1 MNRALPIVSICLA
14 LLAFGVALMPRGE
27 PTVPAAVIDDSSND
41 EELDYLKRRVEL
53 VEDDN
58 RALWDRVVLLERRPV
73 AVGDGGFVAAAPSAG
88 LEAEVQKLRAELRS
102 VMAGEVLN
110 DPQSRAALK
119 EVIREAEADAQRQR
133 FDDFI
138 ERRNKQSEEQKQK
151 WAGFISNSKLSYA
164 AETKLNERLALEET
178 ERNKRMEQVRLGEQ
192 TWQEVSQYL
201 RTQRRETDQE
211 MTSMLD
217 ETQRKDYQQ
226 LRRDDQGGRSQRT
239 PNREGGGGNREGG
252 ERTNQRPSKR

>member
-27 PTVPAAVIDDSSND
+27 PPVPAAVIEDSVND
-41 EELDYLKRRVEL
+41 EELEYLKRRVEL

-73 AVGDGGFVAAAPSAG
+73 AVGDGGFVAAPPSAG

-102 VMAGEVLN
+102 VMAGEVLT
-110 DPQSRAALK
+110 DPQSREALK
-119 EVIREAEADAQRQR
+119 DVIREAEADAQKKR
-133 FDDFI
+133 FEDFA
-138 ERRNKQSEEQKQK
+138 ERRNKQAEEQKQK
-151 WAGFISNSKLSYA
+151 WAGFVSNAKLSYA

-201 RTQRRETDQE
+201 RTQRRETDQQ
-211 MTSMLD
+211 MSQMLD
-217 ETQRKDYQQ
+217 ETQRNDYQQ
-226 LRRDDQGGRSQRT
+226 LRRDDQRGRSQR
-239 PNREGGGGNREGG
+239 PHREGGG
-252 ERTNQRPSKR
+252 ERGDKQRPSKR